1 MAKPD
6 KVLVAGSRGY
16 WSDFTV
22 QRIISARHVVR
33 GLYLSPRCSQKAQHR
48 PFKVDYHTNPQNSVS
63 ASQLGMNPKQKHCCG
78 VRLYQVGEMRFSQ
91 LKRTARMSTPRYFHA
106 RLTNGCISI
115 RRWVVQLPMADVGSL
130 PATPLYL
137 LSRDNLLF
145 MRSNDS
151 L

>member
-33 GLYLSPRCSQKAQHR
+33 GAARRHSIDHS
-48 PFKVDYHTNPQNSVS
+48 KVDYHTNPQNSVS